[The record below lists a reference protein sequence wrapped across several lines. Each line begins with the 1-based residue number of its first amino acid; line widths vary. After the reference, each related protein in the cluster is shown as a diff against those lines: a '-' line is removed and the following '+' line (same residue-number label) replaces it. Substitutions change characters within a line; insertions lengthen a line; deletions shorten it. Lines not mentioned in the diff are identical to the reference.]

1 MSTLWKVLLIILVV
15 LIIALIVLYFVGRRL
30 ERRQAEQQVQI
41 EAAKQNVTLLIIDK
55 KRVPLK
61 DAGLPDAVIESTP
74 KLLRRS
80 KMPIV
85 KVKYGPKV
93 IDGVV
98 VDGSINGD
106 FDFTKA
112 YDDFCKEL
120 VALSKL
126 SERERHP
133 DVLFEED
140 LDKMDFSGIVPMP
153 TMESNDQPID
163 ESRIVREEWTD
174 ENGNKVTRFKYA
186 D

>member
-1 MSTLWKVLLIILVV
+1 MNAYIQELLFRD
-15 LIIALIVLYFVGRRL
+15 ALKYCRMRL
-30 ERRQAEQQVQI
+30 
-41 EAAKQNVTLLIIDK
+41 
-55 KRVPLK
+55 
-61 DAGLPDAVIESTP
+61 LPWSELGYEETVNYG
-74 KLLRRS
+74 LRRS
-80 KMPIV
+80 ELHNSMSRLIDV
-85 KVKYGPKV
+85 DRELVERAFTMAESKYGPKV

-98 VDGSINGD
+98 VDGSIKSD

-120 VALSKL
+120 VALSEL

-133 DVLFEED
+133 DALFEED
-140 LDKMDFSGIVPMP
+140 LDKMDFSGIGTMP

>member
-1 MSTLWKVLLIILVV
+1 MNAHIQELLFRD
-15 LIIALIVLYFVGRRL
+15 ALKYCRMRL
-30 ERRQAEQQVQI
+30 
-41 EAAKQNVTLLIIDK
+41 
-55 KRVPLK
+55 
-61 DAGLPDAVIESTP
+61 LPWSELGYEETVNYG
-74 KLLRRS
+74 LRRS
-80 KMPIV
+80 ELHNSMSRLIDV
-85 KVKYGPKV
+85 DRELVERAFTMAESKYGPKV

-98 VDGSINGD
+98 VDGSIKGD

-120 VALSKL
+120 VALSEL

-133 DVLFEED
+133 DALFEED
-140 LDKMDFSGIVPMP
+140 LDKMDLSGIGTMP

>member
-1 MSTLWKVLLIILVV
+1 MNAHIQELLFRD
-15 LIIALIVLYFVGRRL
+15 ALKYCRMRL
-30 ERRQAEQQVQI
+30 
-41 EAAKQNVTLLIIDK
+41 
-55 KRVPLK
+55 
-61 DAGLPDAVIESTP
+61 LPWSELGYEETVNYG
-74 KLLRRS
+74 LRRS
-80 KMPIV
+80 ELHSSMSRLIDV
-85 KVKYGPKV
+85 DRELVERAFTMAESKYGPKV

-98 VDGSINGD
+98 VDGSIKGD

-120 VALSKL
+120 VALSEL

-133 DVLFEED
+133 DALFEED
-140 LDKMDFSGIVPMP
+140 LDKMDLSGIGTMP

>member
-1 MSTLWKVLLIILVV
+1 MNAYTQELLFRD
-15 LIIALIVLYFVGRRL
+15 ALKYCRMRLLPWSELGYEETVGY
-30 ERRQAEQQVQI
+30 
-41 EAAKQNVTLLIIDK
+41 
-55 KRVPLK
+55 
-61 DAGLPDAVIESTP
+61 G
-74 KLLRRS
+74 LRRS
-80 KMPIV
+80 ELHNSMSRLIDV
-85 KVKYGPKV
+85 DRELVERAFTRAESKYGPRV

-98 VDGSINGD
+98 VDGSIKGD

-120 VALSKL
+120 VALSEL

-133 DVLFEED
+133 DALFEED
-140 LDKMDFSGIVPMP
+140 LDKMDFSGIVPIP

-174 ENGNKVTRFKYA
+174 EKGNKVTRFKCA

>member
-1 MSTLWKVLLIILVV
+1 MNAYTQELLFRD
-15 LIIALIVLYFVGRRL
+15 ALKYCRMRL
-30 ERRQAEQQVQI
+30 
-41 EAAKQNVTLLIIDK
+41 
-55 KRVPLK
+55 
-61 DAGLPDAVIESTP
+61 LPWSELGYEETVNYG
-74 KLLRRS
+74 LRRS
-80 KMPIV
+80 ELHNSMSRLIDV
-85 KVKYGPKV
+85 DRELVERAFTMAESKYGPKV

-98 VDGSINGD
+98 VDGSIKGD

-120 VALSKL
+120 VALSEL

-133 DVLFEED
+133 DALFEED
-140 LDKMDFSGIVPMP
+140 LDKMDLSGIGTMP

>member
-1 MSTLWKVLLIILVV
+1 MNAYTQELL
-15 LIIALIVLYFVGRRL
+15 F
-30 ERRQAEQQVQI
+30 
-41 EAAKQNVTLLIIDK
+41 
-55 KRVPLK
+55 K
-61 DAGLPDAVIESTP
+61 DALKYCRMRLLPWSELGYEETVNYG
-74 KLLRRS
+74 LRRS
-80 KMPIV
+80 ELHNSMSRLIDV
-85 KVKYGPKV
+85 DRELVERAFTRAESKYSPKV

-98 VDGSINGD
+98 VDGSIKGS

-120 VALSKL
+120 VALSEL

-133 DVLFEED
+133 DALFEED
-140 LDKMDFSGIVPMP
+140 LDKMDLSGIGTMP